1 MHTTSLNRDDL
12 IKQTHRWVLGACIE
26 WNDHFQQFADTSSRE
41 FRDFV
46 NRTHH
51 IVFRFLRGQQTLDG
65 SCSDFE
71 CTLALE
77 AKYTFGLSPSDQ

>member
-12 IKQTHRWVLGACIE
+12 LKQTHRWVWGACVE
-26 WNDHFQQFADTSSRE
+26 WNDHAKQFDVTSTA
-41 FRDFV
+41 FTDFV
-46 NRTHH
+46 SRTHWV
-51 IVFRFLRGQQTLDG
+51 VFRFLRGQQTLDG

-77 AKYTFGLSPSDQ
+77 AKYTFGLSPSDP